1 MSKEKKQGRVKL
13 GSLPREEKK
22 LGGAQATRI
31 KGAAGNGGVNGGDCR
46 SGALVRSETNA
57 PR

>member
-1 MSKEKKQGRVKL
+1 MSEKKKNGRIKL
-13 GSLPREEKK
+13 GKLPREEKK
-22 LGGAQATRI
+22 LGGAQAARI
-31 KGAAGNGGVNGGDCR
+31 KGAAGNGGANGGDCR